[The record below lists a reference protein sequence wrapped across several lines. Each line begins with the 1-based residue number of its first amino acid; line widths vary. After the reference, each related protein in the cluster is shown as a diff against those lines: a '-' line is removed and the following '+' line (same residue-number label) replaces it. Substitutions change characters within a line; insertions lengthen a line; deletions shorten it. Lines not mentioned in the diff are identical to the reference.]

1 MKLTFISRMLE
12 VYMRVSFVYIIMEI
26 YLKLTVAYIMLEI
39 YMRLSFVFTILEIC
53 VKLTFV
59 YIMLEIYKRLSFIY
73 IILEIYV
80 NLTFAYTV
88 LVIFFLVTR
97 DLSWCLS
104 LYRARKNQIVHIVHS
119 TLRERESSWVVNME
133 SGCCL
138 NRSSPASGS
147 GMNTKECI
155 CGVSMAVF

>member
-1 MKLTFISRMLE
+1 
-12 VYMRVSFVYIIMEI
+12 MRVSFVYIMMEI
-26 YLKLTVAYIMLEI
+26 YLKLTFVYIMLVI
-39 YMRLSFVFTILEIC
+39 YIRLSFVYFIMEIY

-59 YIMLEIYKRLSFIY
+59 YIMLVIYIRLSLVY
-73 IILEIYV
+73 IIPEIYV
-80 NLTFAYTV
+80 NLTFAYIM

-104 LYRARKNQIVHIVHS
+104 LYCASKTQIVHIVHS
-119 TLRERESSWVVNME
+119 KLREREGGWVVNME

-155 CGVSMAVF
+155 CGVSMAEF